1 MKKLAILILLSLF
14 VLVGC
19 QDDSSILAP
28 NNDYASD
35 ELSKGRPIL
44 GLDGDTSYRTAD
56 DDINLDNLEDAD
68 ADPIIKP
75 ILTSTVDEATG
86 ESLNKK

>member
-35 ELSKGRPIL
+35 EMSKGRPIL
-44 GLDGDTSYRTAD
+44 SFGESTNGLLEEPSDSTSSVKP
-56 DDINLDNLEDAD
+56 NL
-68 ADPIIKP
+68 
-75 ILTSTVDEATG
+75 SSVVDEITG
-86 ESLNKK
+86 EKLSK